1 MSMFHKLFEWFS
13 HVTARDD
20 ECFSVQVKKG
30 DSLWTIADGLT
41 GDGERWHE
49 LADANPDRKWS
60 ADYVVQPGET
70 LHIPHSW
77 AE

>member
-30 DSLWTIADGLT
+30 DSLW
-41 GDGERWHE
+41 
-49 LADANPDRKWS
+49 ANPDRKWS

-70 LHIPHSW
+70 LHVPHSW